1 LHRVVCKRGEGRSH
15 CGEFLQPPTKPNSFL
30 RLEEI
35 MKWEAPD
42 FEEISLCCEIN
53 SYASAEL

>member
-1 LHRVVCKRGEGRSH
+1 VVKEEVIGASFCS
-15 CGEFLQPPTKPNSFL
+15 CLQKPNSFL
-30 RLEEI
+30 HLEEI

-42 FEEISLCCEIN
+42 FEEINLCCEIN